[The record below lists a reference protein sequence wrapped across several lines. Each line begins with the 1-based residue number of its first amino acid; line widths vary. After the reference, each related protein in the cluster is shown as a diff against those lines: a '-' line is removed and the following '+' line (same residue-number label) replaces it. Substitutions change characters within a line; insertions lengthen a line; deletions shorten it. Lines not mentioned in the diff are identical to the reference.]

1 MTLKLATNNSSQPSQ
16 GLDEQLVKKLHV
28 NEGKNRLLLEQ
39 AGVYA
44 CYQLWNAT

>member
-1 MTLKLATNNSSQPSQ
+1 MTLKLTTNNSSQK
-16 GLDEQLVKKLHV
+16 LDEQLVKKLHV
-28 NEGKNRLLLEQ
+28 SKGKNHLLVEQ